1 MGFFGNSKELQFGTC
16 YPWQTTGK
24 SGEQSRVTFF
34 YRGEGGLGGAV
45 ITKRA
50 HWRKLGVRSVVA
62 FHWLSCGNLSVEL
75 LLGKKKIF
83 LLLVVKQCHFL
94 PEVQGTAL
102 FVGICID
109 GKW

>member
-34 YRGEGGLGGAV
+34 YRGERGLGGAV

-50 HWRKLGVRSVVA
+50 HWRKLGVGSVVA
-62 FHWLSCGNLSVEL
+62 FHWLSCGNLSMAGL
-75 LLGKKKIF
+75 LLGQEKFFLF
-83 LLLVVKQCHFL
+83 LLDEKVVTFL
-94 PEVQGTAL
+94 MEM
-102 FVGICID
+102 
-109 GKW
+109 